1 MFTRPRDETTGKD
14 FGTWRRRH
22 PSAAWEPRP
31 AGLQGSAGCRAAGP
45 TVGGLG
51 RRAQE
56 QLEEA
61 NGEKFTRYETWQN
74 KLGEETLRICTE
86 VHAALAVELFK

>member
-14 FGTWRRRH
+14 FRTWRRRH

-31 AGLQGSAGCRAAGP
+31 AGLQGSA
-45 TVGGLG
+45 GGLG